1 MARDDRRRQLLEA
14 AWSIVGK
21 DGADAL
27 TLARLAVTA
36 GVAKP
41 VVYSHFPHRND
52 LLLALYRQFDEDQS
66 LRLEAALREAEVTL
80 PARAQALS
88 RCYLDCF
95 LSETRRI
102 PGVSAALDAAPDLSR
117 HKAECERR
125 YAERFRAAL
134 APFAAHATVSRA
146 TLRGIL
152 GAADGLSRA
161 AAAGDIP
168 EDDARGELARLIR
181 SAILPST

>member
-1 MARDDRRRQLLEA
+1 MAWA
-14 AWSIVGK
+14 VVGR

-27 TLARLAVTA
+27 TLARLAAEA

-52 LLLALYRQFDEDQS
+52 LLLALYQEFDEDQS

-80 PARAQALS
+80 PARAEALS
-88 RCYLDCF
+88 RCYVDCF
-95 LSETRRI
+95 VSQTRRI

-117 HKAECERR
+117 HKAYCERR
-125 YAERFRAAL
+125 YGERFRAAL
-134 APFAAHATVSRA
+134 APFASHGTVSRA

-152 GAADGLSRA
+152 GAADGLSRG
-161 AAAGDIP
+161 AAAGDIS
-168 EDDARGELARLIR
+168 EDEARRELCRLIR
-181 SAILPST
+181 SAIFSST